1 MIKLENVNKTYKS
14 KKSKNTNA
22 LNDVSLIFDNTG
34 MTFILGKSGSGK
46 STLLN
51 VLGGLDKYDSGD
63 MLILGKSSKDFTQAD
78 FDSYR
83 NTYVGFI
90 FQEFNI
96 LEDYDVYENIVL
108 ALKLQQ
114 KEINEKEIDEL
125 LNKLELI
132 DLKKRKLNELS
143 GGQKQRVAIARAL
156 VKNPK
161 IILADE
167 PTGNLDSK
175 TGSQVMDLLKEISKE
190 KLVIIVSHDEEYAKK
205 YGDRI
210 IEIKDGKIIND
221 TNEIKTSDITNTYKT
236 IKSYLPFKE
245 SFKLGLGSLK
255 HKKIKLIF
263 TIFLTVLTL
272 GFLSCA
278 DTLSSYD
285 FSDTHARLLKERN
298 EEFFQIEKKHIF
310 VDSDGFKN
318 ITTIPL
324 EEKDIKTIKN
334 ELKEGYDVYKYN
346 NEIYA
351 DEFTITSLLH
361 IQNDYIYEPYEIVS
375 TSNISNIIKEDIIG
389 RKPQNPNEIV
399 ISNRVADLIIENGIE
414 VYENVVSNE
423 FVTSKIFKPK
433 TYDEIL
439 NAEYN
444 YYLGFLQKVKIVG
457 IVDYDINKFNQEYIN
472 NVLNKIFV
480 MPEFIDSLNK
490 IELNFLKNYFETDIF
505 INNFTPVIESEDG
518 YMNSYSYL
526 TPATLDHEI
535 EYFDGTIWKKTNTL
549 KENEVILSI
558 DQLNINGENY
568 YNDLNNYINNNIE
581 YEEYE
586 VLEKKFLANY
596 ITQKNVIGQKVNLK
610 IYYDKYWGDLE
621 KEFDNLIVAGV
632 YYRDDYC
639 KNINNENICLG
650 SYYNY
655 FSKDLLKDYLSKQI
669 EKTSI
674 LYPIKDYKDI
684 KRITNIFP
692 VEAQLAIKSTYS
704 EALHSEKGIL
714 DSIKILAFY
723 ASLVFL
729 VFTIFLIINFM
740 FTSITYRKKEIGVLR
755 ALGSRSKDIMKIFI
769 WEGVSLSL
777 VSGTIASILL
787 VVVSNFMNKF
797 IMGQISMLTTPF
809 IVGIRQFIV
818 IYILVFLVTTISTIL
833 PIIKISKMKPIDAI
847 LNK

>member
-34 MTFILGKSGSGK
+34 MAFILGKSGSGK

-221 TNEIKTSDITNTYKT
+221 TKEVKTSDITNTYKT

-318 ITTIPL
+318 ITTIPI

-334 ELKEGYDVYKYN
+334 ELKEGYDIYKYN

-375 TSNISNIIKEDIIG
+375 PSDISNIIKEDIIG

-444 YYLGFLQKVKIVG
+444 YYLGFLQKVKMVG
-457 IVDYDINKFNQEYIN
+457 IVDYDTNKFNQEYIN

-526 TPATLDHEI
+526 MPATLDHEI
-535 EYFDGTIWKKTNTL
+535 EYFDGTTWKKNNTL

-586 VLEKKFLANY
+586 VLEKKFLAN
-596 ITQKNVIGQKVNLK
+596 
-610 IYYDKYWGDLE
+610 
-621 KEFDNLIVAGV
+621 
-632 YYRDDYC
+632 
-639 KNINNENICLG
+639 
-650 SYYNY
+650 
-655 FSKDLLKDYLSKQI
+655 
-669 EKTSI
+669 
-674 LYPIKDYKDI
+674 
-684 KRITNIFP
+684 
-692 VEAQLAIKSTYS
+692 
-704 EALHSEKGIL
+704 
-714 DSIKILAFY
+714 
-723 ASLVFL
+723 
-729 VFTIFLIINFM
+729 
-740 FTSITYRKKEIGVLR
+740 
-755 ALGSRSKDIMKIFI
+755 
-769 WEGVSLSL
+769 
-777 VSGTIASILL
+777 
-787 VVVSNFMNKF
+787 
-797 IMGQISMLTTPF
+797 
-809 IVGIRQFIV
+809 
-818 IYILVFLVTTISTIL
+818 
-833 PIIKISKMKPIDAI
+833 
-847 LNK
+847 